1 MKKGNINGIYEEEE
15 AIQDRLKSDESP
27 NNVSKISK
35 KFKLQMRKRSV
46 NGALK
51 ILMNNMSDGIL
62 PQGDETLH
70 LLQLKHPDAKDTSQQ
85 A

>member
-1 MKKGNINGIYEEEE
+1 
-15 AIQDRLKSDESP
+15 
-27 NNVSKISK
+27 
-35 KFKLQMRKRSV
+35 MRKRSV